1 MNSYFLLLMILVSS
15 KALVP
20 LNRGSARWMGMT
32 DNRKMLDTIAA
43 PLEHLLEVSKSKFIA
58 AAIPIANPEE
68 ALAWVDKKRAE
79 HPKASHWCWAY
90 AFDGGNT
97 RYSDDGE
104 PSGSAGRP
112 ILQAIEGEGLE
123 SVAVVVT
130 RYYGGTKLGTGG
142 LARAYGG
149 SAREALRM
157 CERVVRIQHSTVS
170 IKASPS
176 EIAQVYNII
185 SKVEAPLYGQP
196 GISFTKQ
203 QEDYDASGAATLI
216 WRLPASVVPQLQKL
230 LPWTCEV
237 KVQQS

>member
-1 MNSYFLLLMILVSS
+1 
-15 KALVP
+15 
-20 LNRGSARWMGMT
+20 MT
-32 DNRKMLDTIAA
+32 NNRKMLDTIAA
-43 PLEHLLEVSKSKFIA
+43 PLEHVLEVSKSKFIA
-58 AAIPIANPEE
+58 AVIPIASPEE
-68 ALAWVDKKRAE
+68 ALAFVDKKKEE

-90 AFDGGNT
+90 AFDGGKT

-112 ILQAIEGEGLE
+112 ILQAIEGEELE
-123 SVAVVVT
+123 RVAVVVI

-149 SAREALRM
+149 SAREALRL
-157 CERVVRIQHSTVS
+157 CCRVVRIEHSTVS

-185 SKVEAPLYGQP
+185 SKVEAPVYGQP

-237 KVQQS
+237 KVQQSE